1 MKLAFIILAHQDA
14 DNVCR
19 LASRLAR
26 EGDVVVVHWDKNNPL
41 DIVSAVQD
49 KLAVSI
55 RPNVHF
61 ARRIAVQWG
70 RWSMV
75 EATLSCL
82 EELEKL
88 AEVFDYVM
96 LLSGADYPLK
106 PLATLKAF
114 LAENAGQ
121 EYIECVDPARN
132 QWVVQGLV
140 HERYQQ
146 YHWINWRDH
155 PKLFSNVNSLQKKL
169 GVKRKL
175 PDKLEARLGSQW
187 WALTWKT
194 LQQIIQTSRRR
205 NIRAFF
211 KTTWVPDELFFQTL
225 VGALVPQERI
235 AGRSLTFYHFSHQG
249 RPLVFYNDHFNFL
262 SQQNAFFAR
271 KLSPQ
276 AGALRDQLDGLI
288 DLAASLPVPKQLAKN
303 LHSYELFIAVQW
315 RGLPGRRTVGRQLD
329 AWYGDLEWNRRTYFV
344 IVCYQDAQLEPL
356 RLALNSL
363 SGIRCYGEVFHSDR
377 IDYSIPDGEHPF
389 YPCDRPALRDM
400 KRPNF
405 LCDLIQANPE
415 HLVGFILRLPC
426 GHEMEKMVIFDPQ
439 ASLIFILPEDQYLT
453 STANLNWQN
462 AFTNMIFYDNLT
474 EARQAGK
481 YCLRLTTRH
490 HLIPSEGI
498 AQVEAYLGNLKTGFT
513 C

>member
-1 MKLAFIILAHQDA
+1 MKLAFIILAHHDA

-19 LASRLAR
+19 LASRLACD
-26 EGDVVVVHWDKNNPL
+26 GDVVVVHWDKNNPL
-41 DIVSAVQD
+41 DIVGETQG
-49 KLAVSI
+49 KLPASI
-55 RPNVHF
+55 RPNVHY

-70 RWSMV
+70 QWSMV
-75 EATLSCL
+75 EATLSSL

-88 AEVFDYVM
+88 AEAFDYVM

-114 LAENAGQ
+114 LSENAGQ
-121 EYIECVDPARN
+121 EYIECVDPARDP
-132 QWVVQGLV
+132 WVVQGLV

-146 YHWINWRDH
+146 YHWLNWRNH
-155 PKLFSNVNSLQKKL
+155 PKLFSCVNSLQKKL
-169 GVKRKL
+169 GIKRKL

-187 WALTWKT
+187 WALTWQT
-194 LQQIIQTSRRR
+194 LQQILQTSRRR
-205 NIRAFF
+205 HIRAFF

-225 VGALVPQERI
+225 VAGLVPQERI
-235 AGRSLTFYHFSHQG
+235 AGYSLTFYHFSHQG

-262 SQQNAFFAR
+262 SQQTVFFAR
-271 KLSPQ
+271 KLSPD
-276 AGALRDQLDGLI
+276 AMVLRDRLDDFIDQASHLQPFPQLT
-288 DLAASLPVPKQLAKN
+288 KN
-303 LHSYELFIAVQW
+303 LGNYELFIAVQW

-329 AWYGDLEWNRRTYFV
+329 AWYGDLEWNRRAYFV
-344 IVCYQDAQLEPL
+344 IICYQEAQVEPL
-356 RLALNSL
+356 RIALNSL
-363 SGIRCYGEVFHSDR
+363 SGIRCYGEVFHSGHIKYD
-377 IDYSIPDGEHPF
+377 IPEREHPF
-389 YPCDRPALRDM
+389 YPSDRPALRDM

-405 LCDLIQANPE
+405 LSDLLHANPE
-415 HLVGFILRLPC
+415 NLVGFILRLPC
-426 GHEMEKMVIFDPQ
+426 GHEMEKMVVFDPQ

-462 AFTNMIFYDNLT
+462 AFTNMILYDNLT

-498 AQVEAYLGNLKTGFT
+498 AQVQAYIGNLKTGFT